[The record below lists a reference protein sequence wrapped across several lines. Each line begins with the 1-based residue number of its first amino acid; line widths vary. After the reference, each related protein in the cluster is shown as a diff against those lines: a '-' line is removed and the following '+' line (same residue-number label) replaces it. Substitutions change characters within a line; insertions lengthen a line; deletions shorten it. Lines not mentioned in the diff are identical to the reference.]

1 MCTQRSRRPHYSYNE
16 WIEAGNER
24 GRLLPLYR
32 FTDRQIGP
40 VFESTEQNDI
50 MPKSIIRR
58 WLPTPEQV
66 RANNGLKFLGTLL
79 HDPNLF
85 HLNRHSVSVG
95 FAVGIFTSFLPLP
108 GQMLIAALL
117 ALWFRCNLPLSMALV
132 WISNPVTMPAIFYST
147 YKLGAWLLGTPHVP
161 FKIELSWEWLTEEV
175 GRIWLPLFSGSL
187 ICGIFFA
194 TVAYFTMQAIWRWQ
208 VVKRW
213 KARLELRK
221 SQLNQDS

>member
-1 MCTQRSRRPHYSYNE
+1 
-16 WIEAGNER
+16 
-24 GRLLPLYR
+24 
-32 FTDRQIGP
+32 
-40 VFESTEQNDI
+40 
-50 MPKSIIRR
+50 MPKSVIRR

-66 RANNGLKFLGTLL
+66 RANNGLKILGTLL

-85 HLNRHSVSVG
+85 HLNRHSVSVA
-95 FAVGIFTSFLPLP
+95 FAVGIFTAFLPLP

-147 YKLGAWLLGTPHVP
+147 YKLGAWLLGTPPMP

-187 ICGIFFA
+187 IAGIFFA
-194 TVAYFTMQAIWRWQ
+194 AVAYFVMQAIWRWQ

-213 KARLELRK
+213 KARLAQRK
-221 SQLNQDS
+221 TQLSENN

>member
-1 MCTQRSRRPHYSYNE
+1 
-16 WIEAGNER
+16 
-24 GRLLPLYR
+24 
-32 FTDRQIGP
+32 
-40 VFESTEQNDI
+40 
-50 MPKSIIRR
+50 MPKSVIRR

-85 HLNRHSVSVG
+85 HLNRHSVSVA

-132 WISNPVTMPAIFYST
+132 WISNPVTMPAIFYSA
-147 YKLGAWLLGTPHVP
+147 YKLGAWILGTPPMP

-187 ICGIFFA
+187 IFAIFFA
-194 TVAYFTMQAIWRWQ
+194 TAAYFAMQAIWRWQ

-213 KARLELRK
+213 KARLAQRK
-221 SQLNQDS
+221 SQLDQSQ

>member
-1 MCTQRSRRPHYSYNE
+1 
-16 WIEAGNER
+16 
-24 GRLLPLYR
+24 
-32 FTDRQIGP
+32 
-40 VFESTEQNDI
+40 

-66 RANNGLKFLGTLL
+66 RANNNLRFLGTLL

-85 HLNRHSVSVG
+85 HLNRHSVSVA

-117 ALWFRCNLPLSMALV
+117 ALWFRCNLPLSVALV
-132 WISNPVTMPAIFYST
+132 WITNPVTMPAIFYST
-147 YKLGAWLLGTPHVP
+147 YKLGAWILGTPPEP
-161 FKIELSWEWLTEEV
+161 FEIELSWEWLRDEV
-175 GRIWLPLFSGSL
+175 GRIWLPLFFGSL

-194 TVAYFTMQAIWRWQ
+194 TVAYFAMQGIWRWH

-213 KARLELRK
+213 KTRLELRRT
-221 SQLNQDS
+221 QLDQGN